1 LDKRNMKASK
11 VAGKSGKQEEKEE
24 TDAKKV
30 VVLK

>member
-1 LDKRNMKASK
+1 MKASK
-11 VAGKSGKQEEKEE
+11 VAGKSGKLEDKDE